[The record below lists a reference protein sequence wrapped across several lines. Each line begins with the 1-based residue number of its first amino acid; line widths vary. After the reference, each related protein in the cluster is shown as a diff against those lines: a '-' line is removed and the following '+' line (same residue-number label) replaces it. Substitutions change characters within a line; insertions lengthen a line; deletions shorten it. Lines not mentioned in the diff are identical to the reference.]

1 MSTLRS
7 RAKVALVAVLVLGAA
22 PGSALAMTRA
32 LRCAFAKQRA
42 TVRYVDALLACDRSA
57 LMTQTPIDPDCTLT
71 ATEHFDRA
79 FQKAEMRG
87 GCAIE
92 GDGPGI
98 IQGVGRFVQ
107 QIEVQLQ
114 GSCSGA
120 GDVCGGGAA
129 PCCTGLVCSGA
140 LGQDPTCHP

>member
-1 MSTLRS
+1 MSMLRS
-7 RAKVALVAVLVLGAA
+7 GAKLALVAALVLGAS
-22 PGSALAMTRA
+22 PGSALAMTKA

-57 LMTQTPIDPDCTLT
+57 LTTQTPIDPACTLA
-71 ATEHFDRA
+71 ATEHFDNA

-87 GCAIE
+87 GCAIT

-114 GSCSGA
+114 GSCSEA
-120 GDVCGGGAA
+120 GDVCGGGAP
-129 PCCTGLVCSGA
+129 PCCAGLVCSGP